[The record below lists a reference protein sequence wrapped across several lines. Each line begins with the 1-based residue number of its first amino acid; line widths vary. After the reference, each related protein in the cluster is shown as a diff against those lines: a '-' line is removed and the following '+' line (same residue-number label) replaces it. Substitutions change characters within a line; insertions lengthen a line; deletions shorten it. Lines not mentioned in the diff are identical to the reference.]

1 MLLPQSPA
9 FHTLQAPTRTRT
21 HTSPA
26 PRPRYSALRRQHA
39 DLPVNLVRRARRR
52 RGLRPSL
59 SSAPFRARMQA
70 CRPPS
75 ANPASAS
82 ARRHIPAAARGA
94 QALQKH
100 RFGRRR
106 VLARLARLATNL
118 QAGAAEAR
126 RPALGAASGRGRP
139 RRVVWCQRLAVRA
152 HSRPGVKSNC
162 AAILYI
168 LLFFMSAFNYYVRVL
183 SLSLC
188 SLSLC
193 SLSLSP
199 LSLLFYLVRARAHLS
214 QRRSQLGSRSLSI
227 SLSDDWSITGLDDFF
242 HGVHGE
248 IWRGTAGYRGILRDT
263 GRYREIPGEHE
274 IHPREIPPDIRA
286 DTGRYGQIRADG
298 GEYAE
303 IEGDTGG

>member
-26 PRPRYSALRRQHA
+26 PRPRCSALRRQHA

-100 RFGRRR
+100 RLGRRR

-139 RRVVWCQRLAVRA
+139 RRVVWCQRFAARA
-152 HSRPGVKSNC
+152 HSRPGVKSIC
-162 AAILYI
+162 AAIFVYI
-168 LLFFMSAFNYYVRVL
+168 LLFFMSVYLTIMCVFFL
-183 SLSLC
+183 SLSL
-188 SLSLC
+188 SLSLSPSL

-199 LSLLFYLVRARAHLS
+199 LSLSLLSLRARARLA
-214 QRRSQLGSRSLSI
+214 RRSQLGSRSLSI
-227 SLSDDWSITGLDDFF
+227 SLSS
-242 HGVHGE
+242 GV
-248 IWRGTAGYRGILRDT
+248 W
-263 GRYREIPGEHE
+263 
-274 IHPREIPPDIRA
+274 
-286 DTGRYGQIRADG
+286 
-298 GEYAE
+298 
-303 IEGDTGG
+303 